1 MACPVWGQQ
10 VQVGMVYAR
19 TVVTDTTLHVF
30 DHDGHRLRTVPRT
43 TSKEVTRFKAYG
55 TKNRTTG

>member
-1 MACPVWGQQ
+1 
-10 VQVGMVYAR
+10 MVHAR
-19 TVVTDTTLHVF
+19 TVVSVEVTDTTLHVF
-30 DHDGHRLRTVPRT
+30 DQDGHRLRTVPRT